1 MKKNDFQKSAANLKK
16 AVPLMVKHHVPATPA
31 NYALW
36 YTYVDQTIPELNAEV
51 DAILKDFDILPPA
64 NTNLLYRD
72 HIAGKAE
79 VNLQDL
85 KHNMEALV
93 TEVSSSMTD
102 AIADTSQFSKVLEQS
117 FDELSTQIESQ
128 RDPTLDEVMPLIQ
141 QLVDE
146 ANDIRHSTDFIHNQ
160 LKNASDEIAR
170 LKSQLAKVQ
179 CNALFDSLTSL
190 YNRGAFDADLNMF
203 CDAKQP
209 MSLIFLDIDHFKKFN
224 DEFGHLFGDTIL
236 KGISQRLKQACR
248 GGITAYRFGGE
259 EFALIIPNKS
269 LRVARQ
275 MADALRLAIE
285 KMTIKDRK
293 NGSKVGNITAS
304 FGVAEFTAG
313 DTYTS
318 LVDRADKMLYDAKRA
333 GRNRVMPF

>member
-36 YTYVDQTIPELNAEV
+36 YTYVDQTIPELNADM
-51 DAILKDFDILPPA
+51 DAILKDYEVLPPVNSA
-64 NTNLLYRD
+64 SLYRN
-72 HIAGKAE
+72 HIAEKAE
-79 VNLQDL
+79 VDLQGLKENL
-85 KHNMEALV
+85 EAIV
-93 TEVSSSMTD
+93 TEMSSSMDD
-102 AIADTSQFSKVLEQS
+102 ALNDTSEFSQALEHS
-117 FDELSTQIESQ
+117 FDGLSSSLDAE
-128 RDPTLDEVMPLIQ
+128 RAPTLDEVMPLIK

-146 ANDIRHSTDFIHNQ
+146 ANDIRHSTDFIHGQ
-160 LKNASDEIAR
+160 LKNASDEISR

-179 CNALFDSLTSL
+179 CNAMFDSLTTL
-190 YNRGAFDADLNMF
+190 YNRGAFDADLTMF
-203 CDAKQP
+203 CEAKQP
-209 MSLIFLDIDHFKKFN
+209 LSLILLDIDHFKKFN
-224 DEFGHLFGDTIL
+224 DEMGHLFGDTIL

-259 EFALIIPNKS
+259 EFALIVPNKS

-293 NGSKVGNITAS
+293 NGQKVGNITAS
-304 FGVAEFTAG
+304 FGVAEFITG
-313 DTYTS
+313 DSYAS
-318 LVDRADKMLYDAKRA
+318 LVDRADKQLYDAKRS

>member
-1 MKKNDFQKSAANLKK
+1 MKRSDFQKSAANLKK

-51 DAILKDFDILPPA
+51 DAILKDFDILPPVNI
-64 NTNLLYRD
+64 NTLYRN

-79 VNLQDL
+79 VSLHEL

-102 AIADTSQFSKVLEQS
+102 AISDTSQFSKVLEQS
-117 FDELSTQIESQ
+117 FDGLSSSLGSE
-128 RDPTLDEVMPLIQ
+128 RNPTLDDVMPMIKR
-141 QLVDE
+141 LVDE
-146 ANDIRHSTDFIHNQ
+146 ASDIRHSTDFIHGQ
-160 LKNASDEIAR
+160 LQNASDEITR
-170 LKSQLAKVQ
+170 LKAQLAKVQ
-179 CNALFDSLTSL
+179 CNAMFDSLTSL
-190 YNRGAFDADLNMF
+190 YNRGAFDADMTMF

-209 MSLIFLDIDHFKKFN
+209 MSLILLDIDHFKKFN
-224 DEFGHLFGDTIL
+224 DELGHLFGDTIL

-259 EFALIIPNKS
+259 EFALIVPNKS

-275 MADALRLAIE
+275 MADALRLTIE

-293 NGSKVGNITAS
+293 NGTTVGNITAS
-304 FGVAEFTAG
+304 FGVAEFVTG
-313 DTYTS
+313 DSYTS
-318 LVDRADKMLYDAKRA
+318 LVDRADQQLYDAKRS